1 MSKKNQNW
9 FEHLPSEFYD
19 CLAEQ
24 PAVSIERVNLDRHFG
39 CLLID
44 EAAIVEVG
52 YDILCM
58 NTGDSLVQIDK
69 KVISLRCH
77 QCSGF
82 RSARFMVVFVGKET
96 IWVLCRN
103 LTAVVVIQWILD
115 AVV

>member
-1 MSKKNQNW
+1 MIVPLYSTSSLPTKRNEANNHKLRKTNQNW
-9 FEHLPSEFYD
+9 FKHLPSEFYD

-24 PAVSIERVNLDRHFG
+24 PAVSIERVNLDRHFR

-69 KVISLRCH
+69 KVISLR
-77 QCSGF
+77 
-82 RSARFMVVFVGKET
+82 RPSAAT
-96 IWVLCRN
+96 N
-103 LTAVVVIQWILD
+103 VVIFVPPVLWSYL
-115 AVV
+115 